1 MSETND
7 TTAPLLNK
15 AERKAISAARE
26 KLDESQKRA
35 VIRLFRRL
43 LEVRETEA
51 SSKDKLRK
59 AIPDERDA
67 KAALDALQSSAS
79 QIKDLAWDDRT
90 WPARVGIGAA
100 TVVAATMAGQSAG
113 LALLGTAIAI
123 PLWVVF
129 GNGNEFAAA
138 LIAELEESLDGVEPG
153 ERPILEA
160 AEDLEAEEI
169 VEEVEAEAEAEVEV
183 EAEAPEA
190 EAEPGPEAE
199 PEVEPEPEDLGAPE
213 PEDRDLTKLFY
224 EIRDRGEE
232 AISELRERG
241 ETFWQRIQRETRN
254 D

>member
-1 MSETND
+1 MSDTND
-7 TTAPLLNK
+7 TTAPLLNM

-26 KLDESQKRA
+26 KLDESQKHA

-43 LEVRETEA
+43 LEVRELDA
-51 SSKDKLRK
+51 SAADKLRK
-59 AIPDERDA
+59 AIPDEQDA
-67 KAALDALQSSAS
+67 KSALDALQSSAS

-100 TVVAATMAGQSAG
+100 TVVAATVAGQSAG

-129 GNGNEFAAA
+129 GNGNDFAAA
-138 LIAELEESLDGVEPG
+138 LVADLEASLDPTATSDQS
-153 ERPILEA
+153 ILEA
-160 AEDLEAEEI
+160 EFEVEIEGEAAPEAE
-169 VEEVEAEAEAEVEV
+169 VETEAEAEA
-183 EAEAPEA
+183 APEPDA
-190 EAEPGPEAE
+190 EAETDAE
-199 PEVEPEPEDLGAPE
+199 TEDLGEPQ
-213 PEDRDLTKLFY
+213 PEDHDLTKLFY

-241 ETFWQRIQRETRN
+241 ETFWQRIQREAKK

>member
-1 MSETND
+1 MSDTND

-26 KLDESQKRA
+26 KLDASQKQA

-43 LEVRETEA
+43 LEVRDMEA
-51 SSKDKLRK
+51 SAGDKLRK
-59 AIPDERDA
+59 AIPDEQDA
-67 KAALDALQSSAS
+67 KSALDALQSSAS

-100 TVVAATMAGQSAG
+100 TVVAATVAGQSAG

-129 GNGNEFAAA
+129 GNGHDFAGA
-138 LIAELEESLDGVEPG
+138 LVTDLEASLDPTEPG
-153 ERPILEA
+153 EQPILEA
-160 AEDLEAEEI
+160 EFE
-169 VEEVEAEAEAEVEV
+169 VETEAEAAPEPEPETEAET
-183 EAEAPEA
+183 EAAPEA
-190 EAEPGPEAE
+190 EAETEAEAE
-199 PEVEPEPEDLGAPE
+199 PEVEPEPEDLGDPQ

-241 ETFWQRIQRETRN
+241 ETFWQRIQREAKK

>member
-1 MSETND
+1 MSDTND

-26 KLDESQKRA
+26 KLDESQKHA

-43 LEVRETEA
+43 LDVRELDA
-51 SSKDKLRK
+51 SAADKLRK
-59 AIPDERDA
+59 AIPDEQDA
-67 KAALDALQSSAS
+67 KSALDALQSSAS

-100 TVVAATMAGQSAG
+100 TVVAATVAGQGAG

-138 LIAELEESLDGVEPG
+138 LVADLEASLDPTEPG
-153 ERPILEA
+153 EPPILEA
-160 AEDLEAEEI
+160 EF
-169 VEEVEAEAEAEVEV
+169 EVEIEGEASPESDVET
-183 EAEAPEA
+183 
-190 EAEPGPEAE
+190 EAE
-199 PEVEPEPEDLGAPE
+199 PELNVEPEDLGEPQ

-232 AISELRERG
+232 AIGELRERG
-241 ETFWQRIQRETRN
+241 ETFWQRINRETKK